1 MTISKS
7 YQVLSYYYPTATSS
21 GYTTLSSTDFS
32 SSSRITF
39 SNDSNAT
46 IWIRLASGTTGQPVG
61 GIKIPA
67 YGGMAIIEGYN
78 GPISAM
84 HTFPA
89 AGIGLVSSTAV
100 TKTLGVVIE

>member
-1 MTISKS
+1 MTTSKS
-7 YQVLSYYYPTATSS
+7 YQVNSYYYPTTTSS
-21 GYTTLSSTDFS
+21 GYTTLSTSDFS
-32 SSSRITF
+32 SATRITF

-46 IWIRLASGTTGQPVG
+46 IWLRLAAGSTGQKISGIRL
-61 GIKIPA
+61 PA

-89 AGIGLVSSTAV
+89 YGIGLYSSSTV